1 MPALRSAFLVT
12 TAVLII
18 EAVGGV
24 LTGSIALLADAGH
37 MLTDAG
43 ALSIALFGAWLSL
56 RPADARRSYGY
67 GRAEILAALGNGLLL
82 GGASVGIL
90 IEAIGRLR
98 APGEVDAEPMLV
110 IAIIGLLANLVCAWL
125 LARSDLRN
133 LNVRAAFA
141 HVLGDAL
148 GSFSAIVAALSILVW
163 DFHAA
168 DGLAALIIAGL
179 LIAAAVRLMRD
190 SVDILLEG
198 APRDLDVETIAREM
212 RTISGVVSVHD
223 LHIWTV
229 APGFLSMSA
238 HVDLARGADGEAARR
253 GLHRLLHQQY
263 RIAHTTIQTE
273 EAADLLT
280 IASEPETGS

>member
-1 MPALRSAFLVT
+1 MPALRSAFLIT
-12 TAVLII
+12 TIVLVI

-43 ALSIALFGAWLSL
+43 ALAIALFGAWLAL

-67 GRAEILAALGNGLLL
+67 RRAEILAALGNGLLL
-82 GGASVGIL
+82 GGVSVGIL
-90 IEAIGRLR
+90 VEAIARLR

-110 IAIIGLLANLVCAWL
+110 IAIVGLLANLVSAWL

-148 GSFSAIVAALSILVW
+148 GSVGAIFAALSILIW
-163 DFHAA
+163 DFRAA
-168 DGLAALIIAGL
+168 DGIAALIIAGIL
-179 LIAAAVRLMRD
+179 VATAVRLMRD

-198 APRDLDVETIAREM
+198 APRDLDVERIAQEM
-212 RTISGVVSVHD
+212 KAIPGVVSVHD

-229 APGFLSMSA
+229 ASGFLSMSA
-238 HVDLARGADGEAARR
+238 HVDLARGADGGAARR

-280 IASEPETGS
+280 IGAEPGTDS

>member
-1 MPALRSAFLVT
+1 MCR
-12 TAVLII
+12 
-18 EAVGGV
+18 
-24 LTGSIALLADAGH
+24 
-37 MLTDAG
+37 
-43 ALSIALFGAWLSL
+43 
-56 RPADARRSYGY
+56 
-67 GRAEILAALGNGLLL
+67 
-82 GGASVGIL
+82 
-90 IEAIGRLR
+90 
-98 APGEVDAEPMLV
+98 
-110 IAIIGLLANLVCAWL
+110 L
-125 LARSDLRN
+125 LARSDLQN

-148 GSFSAIVAALSILVW
+148 GSFSAIIAALSILVW

-198 APRDLDVETIAREM
+198 APRHLDVETIAREM
-212 RTISGVVSVHD
+212 GTISGVVSVHD

-273 EAADLLT
+273 EAANLLT
-280 IASEPETGS
+280 IAEEPGTNC